1 MAPPVQRRLHV
12 IRPGEEVVHGSFERL
27 PDDDA
32 QAGAAGRSPWRLAW
46 RRLRRDRLALVFSI
60 VFLVLVAMALCA
72 PLYAEHV
79 AGTEPDKQNLTGTV
93 TMGGE
98 ERDIVTPD
106 GIPVGPTWGSE
117 YLLGSDINGRDV
129 AVRLLYAARN
139 SMFIGITASIITTL
153 LAIVFGVLAGFY
165 TGWVDWIISRAM
177 DVMWAVPVLLLGVAL
192 GVVLTLGGVQ
202 LGPLELSGGSL
213 WIPAIIIGVVSVVYL
228 ARPLRGE
235 VLRLRE
241 QEFVDAARAQGASG
255 LRIMWSELLPN
266 VMSTVLVF
274 FPLLFA
280 NSVLLE
286 AALSFLGAG
295 VQPPQASWGTMID
308 EGLNVLITQPALTIA
323 PGVMLVICV
332 LSLNIVG
339 ESVRKAIDP
348 RSRVMLEQ

>member
-1 MAPPVQRRLHV
+1 MFT
-12 IRPGEEVVHGSFERL
+12 G
-27 PDDDA
+27 
-32 QAGAAGRSPWRLAW
+32 
-46 RRLRRDRLALVFSI
+46 
-60 VFLVLVAMALCA
+60 VFLALVAMALAA

-79 AGTEPDKQNLTGTV
+79 ANTTPDKQNLTGKVTV
-93 TMGGE
+93 GGE
-98 ERDIVTPD
+98 QVDIVTPD

-139 SMFIGITASIITTL
+139 SMFIGITASVITTL
-153 LAIVFGVLAGFY
+153 LAIFLGVIAGY
-165 TGWVDWIISRAM
+165 YKGPTDWIVSRAM
-177 DVMWAVPVLLLGVAL
+177 DVLWAVPVLLLGVAL
-192 GVVLTLGGVQ
+192 GVALTLGGITI
-202 LGPLELSGGSL
+202 GPVTVSGGSL
-213 WIPAIIIGVVSVVYL
+213 WIPALIIGVVSVVYL

-241 QEFVDAARAQGASG
+241 QEFVEAARAQGASG
-255 LRIMWSELLPN
+255 PRIMVSELLPN

-286 AALSFLGAG
+286 ASLSFLGAG

-308 EGLNVLITQPALTIA
+308 EGINVLITQPALTIA

-332 LSLNIVG
+332 LSLNVVG